1 MNLLNLP
8 ILVQTI
14 DSYISDERVG
24 LAEPADGIELY
35 LCPSQGKTV
44 EILSRHLPK
53 EHLESLAVEGSSF
66 IGVVVWRRP
75 NVPRV
80 SSHHRHDGSK
90 RQSIL
95 RKPQVNNSTPR
106 PSLPLSSYGAPPGF
120 PSQRHQHEEDVT
132 DDVPP
137 GFGPGVARDEDDLP
151 EFNFVNSSNPAA
163 NVPVPFSRENA
174 YKGRMHVPSARPAEQ
189 MRELVQ
195 KYGKRSS
202 VQARSWD
209 DDDDDDIPEWNPN
222 QATHQPIRQP
232 LLPPAPQQQP
242 LPPPPA
248 VQQVHPYHQQQNY
261 ISPNAVQP
269 QAYLRTQQ
277 LPQQQQLQPAQPWR
291 QSNTWWP
298 AQGTATAPA
307 ANIVQHPQYGVVPSN
322 SSVQGYDSGS
332 MSGMAWRPPR

>member
-1 MNLLNLP
+1 VP
-8 ILVQTI
+8 IPVQTI
-14 DSYISDERVG
+14 DSYVSDERVG

-53 EHLESLAVEGSSF
+53 EHLESLAVGGSSF

-80 SSHHRHDGSK
+80 PSHHRHDGSK
-90 RQSIL
+90 RQSTL
-95 RKPQVNNSTPR
+95 R
-106 PSLPLSSYGAPPGF
+106 PSLPLNSYDAPPGF
-120 PSQRHQHEEDVT
+120 PSQDHQHEEDVT

-151 EFNFVNSSNPAA
+151 EFNFVDASNSAA
-163 NVPVPFSRENA
+163 NVTARA
-174 YKGRMHVPSARPAEQ
+174 YKGRLHVPSARPEEQ

-209 DDDDDDIPEWNPN
+209 DEDDDDIPEWNPN
-222 QATHQPIRQP
+222 QAIHQPIRQP
-232 LLPPAPQQQP
+232 LLPPAQQQQL
-242 LPPPPA
+242 LPPPPP
-248 VQQVHPYHQQQNY
+248 VQQMHPYHQQQQNY
-261 ISPNAVQP
+261 ISPNALQPRVPVSPALP

-277 LPQQQQLQPAQPWR
+277 QLQPSVQAQAWQQP
-291 QSNTWWP
+291 SAWWP
-298 AQGTATAPA
+298 GQETATTPA
-307 ANIVQHPQYGVVPSN
+307 ANIVHHPQYGVVPRN

-332 MSGMAWRPPR
+332 VGGLAWRPR